1 MTREKPSAGF
11 TLIELLMVVA
21 IIGVLA
27 ALAVPF
33 LVTAKASGNEASAI
47 GSMRAIN
54 SAETTFSTSCGW
66 NHYSASIVNLVASEF
81 LSPDM
86 GFNPKS
92 GYNFALLPGAGA
104 LAGPA
109 DCAGQPTMTG
119 YYASGTP
126 LSPTTG
132 TRAFATNTLGTVW
145 QDTSGVAP
153 VEPFAAGPT
162 VSPIQ

>member
-1 MTREKPSAGF
+1 MARRKPTAGF

-21 IIGVLA
+21 IIAILA
-27 ALAVPF
+27 AIVVPF
-33 LVTAKASGNEASAI
+33 LLTAKASGNEASAI

-54 SAETTFSTSCGW
+54 SAETNYATSCGW
-66 NHYSASIVNLVASEF
+66 NHYSISIVNLVTGEF

-92 GYNFALLPGAGA
+92 GYNFALLPGAGS

-109 DCAGQPTMTG
+109 DCAGQGTLTT

-126 LSPTTG
+126 LSPTSG
-132 TRAFATNTLGTVW
+132 TRGFATNTLGTIW
-145 QDTSGVAP
+145 QDTTGVPP
-153 VEPFAAGPT
+153 VEPFAPGAT